1 MADQP
6 AFTTQECDSGKAS
19 FAERDT
25 LPALTAPTQYRAARR
40 RARGAPSDA
49 NDPTKFERAL
59 FECDTEPSIDEAIVL
74 EALRAVTR

>member
-6 AFTTQECDSGKAS
+6 VRTPQEGDSARAS
-19 FAERDT
+19 FVERDT
-25 LPALTAPTQYRAARR
+25 LPALTAPTPYRAAHR
-40 RARGAPSDA
+40 RARAPSDA

-59 FECDTEPSIDEAIVL
+59 FECDTEPSIEEAIVL